1 MERSFTSPFFPF
13 LRAKRSK
20 RNGQSDAILH
30 QDIRLSFDTQRVQK
44 AKSLEPVE
52 AILCNAS
59 YTQEMSFQP
68 TVRVQLRQVNSE
80 FSQGATLANHIG
92 KMDFRKSQAL
102 MFFSISG
109 MGLMIGILIS
119 FIL

>member
-30 QDIRLSFDTQRVQK
+30 QDIRLSLDTQRVQK
-44 AKSLEPVE
+44 AVALEPVE
-52 AILCNAS
+52 QIFFNA
-59 YTQEMSFQP
+59 TNNQEMSFQP
-68 TVRVQLRQVNSE
+68 TVPVQLRQVNSE

-92 KMDFRKSQAL
+92 QMDFRKSQAL
-102 MFFSISG
+102 MLFSISA